1 MPMRCTEAARCSG
14 IRNRWQG
21 RTHTGK
27 PDNPDRTSGPE
38 PVPPSKPSRSSKS
51 PKPECASEPPSVDA
65 RGWRADRP
73 KIERREVPENQKT
86 AAEMPSSG
94 TCFSVRRFARAAD
107 LQGGR
112 RAEMPAINRSRGR
125 AFADRHQPRRGNPAC
140 ANACIRPE
148 NTIEGTAPAGS
159 QPTVLTVRLA

>member
-1 MPMRCTEAARCSG
+1 MELLPDLTARIGAEALALPADATPVDFLSAVYRDPAQPMHRRLRAAIEAAPYL
-14 IRNRWQG
+14 
-21 RTHTGK
+21 H
-27 PDNPDRTSGPE
+27 
-38 PVPPSKPSRSSKS
+38 
-51 PKPECASEPPSVDA
+51 PKLSVT
-65 RGWRADRP
+65 P
-73 KIERREVPENQKT
+73 T